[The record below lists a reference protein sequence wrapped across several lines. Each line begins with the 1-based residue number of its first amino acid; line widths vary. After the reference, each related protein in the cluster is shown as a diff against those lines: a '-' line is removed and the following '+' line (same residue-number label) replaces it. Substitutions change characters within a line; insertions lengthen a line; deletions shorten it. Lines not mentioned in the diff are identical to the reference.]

1 MGRQVSIDEPLK
13 FPGPGNPRVMGIIN
27 VTPDSFSD
35 GGRLAASTASG
46 PFSVS
51 VDEALRQAVRLV
63 REGAD
68 MLDVGGE
75 STRPGAAPVSC
86 QEELDRVIPVVEAI
100 TAELD
105 VPVSV
110 DTSRSEVIRAAAAA
124 GATLINDVRAL
135 QREGAVQAVA
145 ETGLSVCLMHMQGQ
159 PSTMQENPDY
169 RERDVLDVV
178 REFLLQRVDSARRA
192 GIAAERICI
201 DPGFGF
207 GKTPAHN
214 YRLLNHLDV
223 LVESGHPVL
232 VGMSRKAMIGHA
244 TGQSVE
250 ARVAGSVAA
259 AVVAVIKGAVIVRC
273 HDVAETVDAL
283 RVCRAVYREGVA

>member
-13 FPGPGNPRVMGIIN
+13 FPGPGDPRVMGIIN

-35 GGRLAASTASG
+35 GGRLATSPASG
-46 PFSVS
+46 TFSVS
-51 VDEALRQAVRLV
+51 VDGALRQAVRLV

-68 MLDVGGE
+68 LLDVGGE
-75 STRPGAAPVSC
+75 STRPGAAPVSV

-105 VPVSV
+105 VPVSL
-110 DTSRSEVIRAAAAA
+110 DTSRPEVIRAGA
-124 GATLINDVRAL
+124 GAGAALINDVRAL
-135 QREGAVQAVA
+135 QQEGALQAAA
-145 ETGLSVCLMHMQGQ
+145 ETGLAVCLMHMQGQ

-178 REFLLQRVDSARRA
+178 REFLLERAQSARRA

-207 GKTPAHN
+207 GKTPEHN

-232 VGMSRKAMIGHA
+232 VGMSRKSMIGQA
-244 TGQSVE
+244 TGRPVGE
-250 ARVAGSVAA
+250 RVAGSVAA
-259 AVVAVIKGAVIVRC
+259 AVVAVSKGAAIVRC

-283 RVCRAVYREGVA
+283 RICRAVYREGVA